1 MSVNGPTK
9 MTHSVTYMRKHIVF
23 IEAAIQCALKSRM
36 FHRHGSVIVKRNR
49 IIGSGYNMM
58 LKRPKRQQYSTHAE
72 VNAIED
78 AKQKGHTFDGTRMY
92 VIRLMRESNH
102 HDNCLRLRNSLPCSH
117 CSRFITAHNIL
128 KVYFTCDDSYTY
140 EFTRSTSR
148 MKHSV

>member
-1 MSVNGPTK
+1 MLVNGPTGK
-9 MTHSVTYMRKHIVF
+9 GGSVIHMSKHIVF

-58 LKRPKRQQYSTHAE
+58 LKTPKRQQYSTHAE

-78 AKQKGHTFDGTRMY
+78 AKQKGHTLHGTRMY
-92 VIRLMRESNH
+92 VIRLMHESTH
-102 HDNCLRLRNSLPCSH
+102 YDDCLRLRNSLPCSH
-117 CSRFITAHNIL
+117 CSRFITAHNIF
-128 KVYFTCDDSYTY
+128 KVYFTSDESHTY

-148 MKHSV
+148 IKHSV